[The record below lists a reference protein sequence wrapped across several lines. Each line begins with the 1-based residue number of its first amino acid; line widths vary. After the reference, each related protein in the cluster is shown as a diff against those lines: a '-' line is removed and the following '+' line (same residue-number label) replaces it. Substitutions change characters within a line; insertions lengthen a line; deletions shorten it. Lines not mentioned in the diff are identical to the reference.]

1 METLHSESVVG
12 DSEVG
17 DNNIDDDIPDWKK
30 RKNLGKIWER
40 TGRWDNSLSES
51 IF

>member
-17 DNNIDDDIPDWKK
+17 DNKIDNDIPDLIKK
-30 RKNLGKIWER
+30 E
-40 TGRWDNSLSES
+40 
-51 IF
+51 